1 MSNSPM
7 LSGFDRVYIINLQT
21 RPDRWREIQEQ
32 LNKVGIDPTTEK
44 VQRFDAVRPADA
56 GAFPSIGARGCFM
69 SHLGVLEDARR
80 HGYQRILVLED
91 DLDFKPDFPQKWPV
105 VCATLQTARWGMFYG
120 TYELSQPLLKPKA
133 LAPELIEADASTS
146 VGTTPFLAFQG
157 PVIGQACDY
166 LAKMLARPA
175 GSPEGGPMHVDGAY
189 NWLRQAH
196 PEVITLL
203 ASEQM
208 GHQRPSKTDIH
219 DLKWFDR
226 LPVISDL
233 AQAARRLKR
242 SLSR

>member
-1 MSNSPM
+1 MSNSSM
-7 LSGFDRVYIINLQT
+7 LSGFDRVYIINLKT
-21 RPDRWREIQEQ
+21 RPDRWSEIQAQ
-32 LNKVGIDPTTEK
+32 LQKAGIDPTSEK
-44 VQRFDAVRPADA
+44 IQRFDAVRPADA

-69 SHLGVLEDARR
+69 SHLGVLQDARQQ
-80 HGYQRILVLED
+80 GYQRILVLED
-91 DLDFKPDFPQKWPV
+91 DLDFKSDFRQKWPK
-105 VCATLQTARWGMFYG
+105 VCATLNSANWGMFYG
-120 TYELSQPLLKPKA
+120 TYELSQPLLNPKQVSQ
-133 LAPELIEADASTS
+133 ELIEADASTS

-166 LAKMLARPA
+166 LAKMLTRPA

-196 PEVITLL
+196 PEVTTLL
-203 ASEQM
+203 AREQM

-226 LPVISDL
+226 LPLISHL

-242 SLSR
+242 SMSR